1 MGCMHL
7 YFGHALPLF
16 LSRRKNVMTRVC
28 LQMVF
33 VHRNASIM
41 YSSYRRWAA
50 YINQRVDLVSV
61 LTIRM
66 ISPEVSSIG
75 GGSTNPLSICI

>member
-1 MGCMHL
+1 MHL

-16 LSRRKNVMTRVC
+16 LSRRKNVMTRVR

-41 YSSYRRWAA
+41 YSYGSYRRWAA

-66 ISPEVSSIG
+66 ISPEGSSIG